1 MKNRKPK
8 MGNTKLKWTPEEEK
22 ALREGVNKHGVSK
35 WKVILKDS
43 QFRHILR
50 SRSNI
55 DLKDKWRNMNHAKS
69 RRKPNPK
76 STVQDQK
83 PSEVEVVAEAEAG
96 AGFKIENEEDVF
108 PSLHVIEEE
117 IIAGLIADLEKNDPE
132 HAEYCKDLQKLLEND
147 EKADEILAYAT
158 EIMDRPL
165 EDYGFSDLVI

>member
-1 MKNRKPK
+1 MTLDKFLIESNCKV
-8 MGNTKLKWTPEEEK
+8 NAIKLTI
-22 ALREGVNKHGVSK
+22 
-35 WKVILKDS
+35 IL
-43 QFRHILR
+43 L
-50 SRSNI
+50 
-55 DLKDKWRNMNHAKS
+55 
-69 RRKPNPK
+69 
-76 STVQDQK
+76 QK